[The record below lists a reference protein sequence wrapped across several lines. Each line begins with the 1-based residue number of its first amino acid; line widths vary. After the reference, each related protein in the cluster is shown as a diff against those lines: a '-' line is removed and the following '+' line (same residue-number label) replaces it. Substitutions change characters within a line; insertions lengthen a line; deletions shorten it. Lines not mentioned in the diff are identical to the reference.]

1 MKYIID
7 FIEASDFFID
17 WLLSLCGL
25 IAVALLIVLLY
36 RFFVVLGLLQ
46 RIALGLIVKKD
57 TLTETLRLVGR
68 FCSRFID
75 DSDSE

>member
-7 FIEASDFFID
+7 FIETSDFFID

-25 IAVALLIVLLY
+25 VAVALLIVLLY

-57 TLTETLRLVGR
+57 TLTETLRLVSR
-68 FCSRFID
+68 FCSKFID